1 VAPAA
6 HPGDGVSL
14 VARRRVLI
22 VSEPM
27 EYGVLSYVERL
38 CEGLDGL
45 RWEPALAF
53 SPSRMAPQ
61 ARALVD
67 RLVARG
73 VRVRSLPFHRGV
85 GPGDAR
91 AALGLIAEIR
101 SFRPDVLHLHSTKAG
116 LVGRTI
122 AAMLRTPALYTPHG
136 MSWHYTGP
144 RLGRIQLAL
153 ERMLRRLTT
162 ALVSVCPEEA
172 AAFVGEVGFDPA
184 RVRVVPNG
192 VGLPDRTGLRRARQD
207 FRAWRGMA
215 PGEVWLV
222 VVARLTR
229 EKGVDVLLRALEA
242 DVGASGL
249 LIVGTGSERAAL
261 EAQAKRMPL
270 PVRFCG
276 YQPDVSPFLAAA
288 DVFVQPSRSEGLP
301 FAALEA
307 MAHGLPVVGSRV
319 GGMGSAI
326 DGCGLLVPPEQ
337 PAVLGAAL
345 RTLCRDADARAALGE
360 AARLRAARDFGEAAM
375 LTALEATYEAACD
388 RAVIRVGGPAGS
400 PSRSTSAR
408 GAHAAS

>member
-1 VAPAA
+1 M
-6 HPGDGVSL
+6 S
-14 VARRRVLI
+14 RRRVLI

-38 CEGLDGL
+38 CDGLDGS

-53 SPSRMAPQ
+53 SPRRMAPQ
-61 ARALVD
+61 ARTLVD

-73 VRVRSLPFHRGV
+73 VRVRSLPFHRGF
-85 GPGDAR
+85 GPGDVR
-91 AALGLIAEIR
+91 AALGLIEEIR

-116 LVGRTI
+116 IVGRAI
-122 AAMLRTPALYTPHG
+122 AAVLRTPALYTPHG

-144 RLGRIQLAL
+144 RLGRVQLAL
-153 ERMLRRLTT
+153 ERLLRRLTT

-172 AAFVGEVGFDPA
+172 AAFVAEVGFDPA

-192 VGLPDRTGLRRARQD
+192 VRLPDRTGLRRGREPLRARL
-207 FRAWRGMA
+207 GMT

-222 VVARLTR
+222 LVARLTR
-229 EKGVDVLLRALEA
+229 EKGTDVLLRALEA

-249 LIVGTGSERAAL
+249 LVVGTGRERAAL
-261 EAQAKRMPL
+261 EAQAKGTALR
-270 PVRFCG
+270 VRFCG
-276 YQPDVSPFLAAA
+276 YQADVSPFLAAA

-319 GGMGSAI
+319 GGMASAV
-326 DGCGLLVPPEQ
+326 DGCGLLVPPEE
-337 PAVLGAAL
+337 PAALGAAL
-345 RTLCRDADARAALGE
+345 RTLCSDADARRTLGE
-360 AARLRAARDFGEAAM
+360 AARLRVARDFGETAM
-375 LTALEATYEAACD
+375 LAALQMTYETACD
-388 RAVIRVGGPAGS
+388 RAARSTGS

-408 GAHAAS
+408 SAHAAS